1 MEFSAERICANCA
14 KTFPVELRRMRLNLQ
29 SLCPV
34 CGFPNSINED
44 EAFKAQR
51 LLERL
56 EMGSRVA
63 RAA

>member
-1 MEFSAERICANCA
+1 
-14 KTFPVELRRMRLNLQ
+14 MRLNLH
-29 SLCPV
+29 SLCPA
-34 CGFPNSINED
+34 CGFPNSISEG

-56 EMGSRVA
+56 EMRSRVA